1 MQGSRRE
8 EKDAADAAAEE
19 RRQHPRFFDE
29 VKIRFRDLGGTVD
42 ARWGR
47 ARDLS
52 LGGTCLLS
60 DSDTE
65 VGCHLALE
73 IHLERAAPPMLALAR
88 VLRCE
93 SAEGEFHSGLE
104 FLWVGEEAHDSLVE
118 FTEYCRD
125 RLNRPV

>member
-1 MQGSRRE
+1 MQGSRRDE
-8 EKDAADAAAEE
+8 EAAAETAAEE
-19 RRQHPRFFDE
+19 RRRHPRFFDE

-42 ARWGR
+42 PRWGR

-60 DSDTE
+60 ESNTE

-73 IHLERAAPPMLALAR
+73 IHLERSRPPMLALAR

-93 SAEGEFHSGLE
+93 SESGEFHSGLE
-104 FLWVGEEAHDSLVE
+104 FLWLGEEAHESLAE
-118 FTEYCRD
+118 FAEYCRD
-125 RLNRPV
+125 RLSDST

>member
-8 EKDAADAAAEE
+8 EEVAAETAAEE
-19 RRQHPRFFDE
+19 RRRHPRFFDE
-29 VKIRFRDLGGTVD
+29 VKIRFRDLGDTVD
-42 ARWGR
+42 PRWGR

-60 DSDTE
+60 ETNTE

-73 IHLERAAPPMLALAR
+73 IHLERERPPVLALAR

-93 SAEGEFHSGLE
+93 SAGKEFHSGLE
-104 FLWVGEEAHDSLVE
+104 FLWLGEEAHESLAE
-118 FTEYCRD
+118 FAEYCRE
-125 RLNRPV
+125 RLNRST